1 MTESIERGWHSER
14 TAHAYEEYAQA
25 HSMYK
30 VTAHDLVAI
39 AEIAPGMTVVD
50 VACGTGIVTEAILG
64 RLGETGSV
72 IGVDM
77 SREMLAV
84 AGEKIQAANVAFVQ
98 SPAERLNEGI
108 EATADVAVCNSA
120 FWQIRMSEAL
130 TALGIVLK
138 ANGRFVFNLP
148 HGFFRFTAEDA
159 PVSSS
164 PSLYQ
169 LMLDIATREYGST
182 PPERLRQRR
191 PLDFALVKCAIEKSG
206 FALASYQT
214 ITYQKP
220 VEVTLAFLRIPIMLE
235 SRLPGLPEAARIAIL
250 EKAWAQYEKTNVPL
264 ADTWT
269 YFVTENRTNAA

>member
-1 MTESIERGWHSER
+1 MVESSERGWHSKR

-39 AEIAPGMTVVD
+39 AGIAPGMTVVD
-50 VACGTGIVTEAILG
+50 MACGIGIVTEAILE
-64 RLGETGSV
+64 RLGETGS
-72 IGVDM
+72 IISVDM

-84 AGEKIQAANVAFVQ
+84 ARGRIQSANVTFVQ
-98 SPAERLNEGI
+98 SPAERLNE
-108 EATADVAVCNSA
+108 EVEVTADVAVCNSA

-130 TALGIVLK
+130 TALGSILK
-138 ANGRFVFNLP
+138 AGGRFVFNLP
-148 HGFFRFTAEDA
+148 HGFFRFTAEDV

-169 LMLDIATREYGST
+169 LILDIATREYGFT
-182 PPERLRQRR
+182 LPEPSRRRR
-191 PLDFALVKCAIEKSG
+191 PLDFALVESIIEKSG
-206 FALASYQT
+206 FALASYET

-220 VEVTLAFLRIPIMLE
+220 IEETRAFLRIPIMLE

-250 EKAWAQYEKTNVPL
+250 EKAWMQYDKPSAPF

-269 YFVTENRTNAA
+269 YFVTTKRTRTA